1 MTQAGDAWN
10 EAGQSEGPA
19 IELLEKLGYAY
30 VPPERLDA
38 ERASLRDVV
47 LVSRLEAALR
57 RLNPWLSEDNL
68 QKAVRAIMGLQATSL
83 IEANEGLHT
92 TLTFGIA
99 LEQDRGEGRKSQQV
113 QFFDFDNAANNDFV
127 LTRQFKVKGARKH
140 VIPDVVCFV
149 NGIPLAIIEA
159 KSPTLGDGWKH
170 EALDQFDRYQELSDK
185 YIDLGAP
192 RLFHTMQ
199 FQIVTCG
206 QDAVYGTV
214 ETPARFYLRWKR
226 AYPLPDA
233 EVANLVGRAT
243 PSPQDLTLCGLLAP
257 TNLLD
262 IVRNFVVFERDVSS
276 GRVIR
281 KVPRYQQ
288 FGAVNK
294 AVVRAARGGAPEDR
308 GGVVWATQG
317 SGKSLTMLWLALKL
331 RRDPQH
337 ENPTLVIVTDRRD
350 LDEQIERTFRACG
363 FPNPVRAESV
373 RDLRELLTGPSGRTV
388 MTTVQKFQEVGGI
401 AEGGKRIVKTKHPVL
416 TEAANVFVLT
426 DEAHRTQYG
435 SLAANLRTALP
446 NAVFFGFTGT
456 PIDKDDRSTLKTFGP
471 YIDQYTIEQAVADE
485 ATVPIF
491 YESRLPTL
499 QIIGQ
504 TLDQVFDRVFADRT
518 DDERRAIKQ
527 RYATEQAVAEAPR
540 RIEAICLDLID
551 HYTRYIAPNGFK
563 AQVVTVS
570 RRAAVLYKEA
580 LDRLHGPQ
588 SAVVMSASNKDEA
601 VLAAHHVSTDQRKD
615 LIKRYLKKDDPLKIL
630 IVCDMLLTGFDAPIE
645 QVMYLDSPLKEHTL
659 LQAIARVNRTAE
671 AKSYGL
677 VVDYWGVS
685 QSLQEALAIFSP
697 SDIKGALEPKQ
708 DELPRLQARHAAAM
722 RFFHS
727 VRNRHDLEQC
737 VAVLAPEDIRAEF
750 QVAFRRFSQSMDMLL
765 PDPRALEYGGDLG
778 WLGKIRQAARA
789 RYRDDS
795 LDISDCGDK
804 VRRLIEEAVIA
815 DGVQVLV
822 KEVSLF
828 SGDFDEKLKALQS
841 SEARASEMEHAV
853 RHEIHVRLEEDPA
866 YYQSL
871 RERLER
877 IIADRKARRISEAEQ
892 LSLLQGLVSD
902 TRGHATAADDVG
914 MTETG
919 FAIYGLLKGAATS
932 RVAESG
938 PTYGDTRVREVTSA
952 IESAVAPHVA
962 ILDWS
967 KKADVQ
973 REMRRQ
979 IKRRLPADVYD
990 RDEQERLAAALID
1003 LLKVRSGR

>member
-1 MTQAGDAWN
+1 MTPAGGAWN
-10 EAGQSEGPA
+10 EAGQSETPTV
-19 IELLEKLGYAY
+19 ELLEKLGYAY
-30 VPPERLDA
+30 VSPETLDA
-38 ERASLRDVV
+38 DRDSLRDVV
-47 LVSRLEAALR
+47 LVARLEAALR
-57 RLNPWLSEDNL
+57 RLNPWLSDDNL
-68 QKAVRAIMGLQATSL
+68 QKAGRVLTSVHATSL
-83 IEANEGLHT
+83 IEANEALHT
-92 TLTFGIA
+92 ALAFGIA
-99 LEQDRGEGRKSQQV
+99 LEQDLGEGRKNQQV
-113 QFFDFDNAANNDFV
+113 SFFDFDNAATNDFV
-127 LTRQFKVKGARKH
+127 VTRQLKVKGARKH

-159 KSPTLGDGWKH
+159 KSPTLGDGWKQ

-185 YIDLGAP
+185 YAGLGAP

-199 FQIVTCG
+199 FQIATCG

-214 ETPARFYLRWKR
+214 GTPARFYLRWKR
-226 AYPLPDA
+226 AHPLTDG
-233 EVANLVGRAT
+233 EVAALTGKDT
-243 PSPQDLTLCGLLAP
+243 PSPQDISIAGLLAP
-257 TNLLD
+257 VNLLD
-262 IVRNFVVFERDVSS
+262 MFRNFVVFERDLGS
-276 GRVIR
+276 GKVIK

-294 AVVRAARGGAPEDR
+294 AVARAAKKGAPEDR

-331 RRDPQH
+331 RRDPRHQ
-337 ENPTLVIVTDRRD
+337 NPTLVIVTDRRD

-373 RDLRELLTGPSGRTV
+373 RDLRDLLSGPSGRTV

-401 AEGGKRIVKTKHPVL
+401 AEGGKRIVRATHPLL
-416 TEAANVFVLT
+416 TEASNVFVLA

-456 PIDKDDRSTLKTFGP
+456 PIDKDDRSTLKTFGS

-504 TLDQVFDRVFADRT
+504 TLDQVFDRVFADRS
-518 DDERRAIKQ
+518 DEERRAIKQ
-527 RYATEQAVAEAPR
+527 KYVTEQAVAEAPR

-551 HYTRYIAPNGFK
+551 HFTRYIAPNGFK
-563 AQVVTVS
+563 AQVVATS
-570 RRAAVLYKEA
+570 RRAAVLYKET

-588 SAVVMSASNKDEA
+588 SAVVMSGSHKDEA
-601 VLAAHHVSTDQRKD
+601 ALVAHHISTDQRKD
-615 LIKRYLKKDDPLKIL
+615 LIKRYLRKDDPLKLL

-727 VRNRHDLEQC
+727 VRQRNDLEQC
-737 VAVLAPEDIRAEF
+737 VAVLEPEDVRAEF

-765 PDPRALEYGGDLG
+765 PDPRALEYGGDMG
-778 WLGKIRQAARA
+778 WLGKIRQAAKA
-789 RYRDDS
+789 RYRDDN

-815 DGVQVLV
+815 DGVQILV

-828 SGDFDEKLKALQS
+828 SGDFDERLKALQS
-841 SEARASEMEHAV
+841 GEARASEMEHAI

-871 RERLER
+871 RERLEQ
-877 IIADRKARRISEAEQ
+877 IIADRRARRIGEAEQ
-892 LSLLQGLVSD
+892 LSLLQGLISD
-902 TRGHATAADDVG
+902 TRGHARAADDEG
-914 MTETG
+914 MSETG

-932 RVAESG
+932 RVAESR
-938 PTYGDTRVREVTSA
+938 PAHGDDHVREVTSA
-952 IESAVAPHVA
+952 IESALAPHVA
-962 ILDWS
+962 IVDWS

-979 IKRRLPADVYD
+979 IKRRLPTDVYD

-1003 LLKVRSGR
+1003 LLKVRKGR